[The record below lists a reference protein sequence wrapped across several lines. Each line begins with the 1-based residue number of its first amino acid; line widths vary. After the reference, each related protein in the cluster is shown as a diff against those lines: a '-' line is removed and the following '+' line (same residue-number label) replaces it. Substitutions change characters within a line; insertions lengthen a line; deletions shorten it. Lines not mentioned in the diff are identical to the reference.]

1 MDTYINDL
9 VALILTQQK
18 LSAKDIESI
27 TVETDS
33 ESERQFVRVILN
45 DDRVLI
51 IPDIDRS
58 LGFVFTD
65 LDTTKTKVQAIR
77 ELSDAGYNA
86 KEISE
91 MLEINGGLNNGKDFT
106 PQ

>member
-9 VALILTQQK
+9 IALILTQQK
-18 LSAKDIESI
+18 LSAEDIEST

-33 ESERQFVRVILN
+33 ESKRQFVRIVLN

-51 IPDIDRS
+51 IPDTNRT

-86 KEISE
+86 REISE
-91 MLEINGGLNNGKDFT
+91 MLEINGGLNNGKNFT
-106 PQ
+106 S

>member
-9 VALILTQQK
+9 IALILTQQK
-18 LSAKDIESI
+18 LSAEDIEST

-33 ESERQFVRVILN
+33 ESKRQFVRIVLN

-51 IPDIDRS
+51 IPDTNRT

-77 ELSDAGYNA
+77 ELSDAGVRQR
-86 KEISE
+86 S
-91 MLEINGGLNNGKDFT
+91 
-106 PQ
+106 